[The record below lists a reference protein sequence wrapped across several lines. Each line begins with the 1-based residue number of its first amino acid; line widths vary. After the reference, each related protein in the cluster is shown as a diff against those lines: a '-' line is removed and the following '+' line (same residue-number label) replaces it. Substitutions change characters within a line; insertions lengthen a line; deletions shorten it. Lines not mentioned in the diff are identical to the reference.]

1 MNENDLE
8 LAKKIKI
15 KFGTATT
22 EPSSIQLGK
31 IKQDIQDLYAK
42 GVTPSEEEWV
52 EVVRRYCPDAR
63 SYRYVYEGAE
73 TADLQTLLDLA
84 TEQ

>member
-42 GVTPSEEEWV
+42 GVTPSEEEWG

-63 SYRYVYEGAE
+63 SYKYVYEGAE
-73 TADLQTLLDLA
+73 TPDLTSLTELA
-84 TEQ
+84 IKQ